1 MHGKENNMKTDEMMK
16 MFHEVFGDGGEIRVF
31 KSPGR
36 VNLIGEHVDYCGGP
50 VMPAALTM
58 ETTLLARKRDDNK
71 LRLKATDLD
80 IFVEAD
86 LDDLESFKG
95 KLKWG
100 DYQLGVALEL
110 LKDGYKFSGVD
121 LLYDDTVPH
130 GGGLSSSAAIEVS
143 TALCLATFAN
153 EEAGKN
159 GEINMIEMALIS
171 QRAEHN
177 FIGVKCGIMDQFAS
191 AMGKADHAVFLNCST
206 LDYEHVPLNLG
217 DCKLVLTNTNVKHSL
232 GSSKYNERREEC
244 EAGLTALQTAY
255 PDAKQ
260 LADISVEQF
269 EAKKSLIENETVRRR
284 IKHVVSECERVHE
297 SVKAMKENDLVRFGE
312 LMNASHD
319 SLQYDYE
326 VTCPELDFLS
336 AEARK
341 LDGVLGSR
349 MTGAGFGG
357 CTVSIIK
364 NDTVDEY
371 IEKVGKLYKDKF
383 GIEASFYISDV
394 GDGGKEIK

>member
-1 MHGKENNMKTDEMMK
+1 MQIDEMMK
-16 MFHEVFGDGGEIRVF
+16 MFHEVFGEGGETRIF

-58 ETTLLARKRDDNK
+58 ETTIIARKRNDNK

-80 IFVEAD
+80 IFVEAE
-86 LDDLESFKG
+86 LDELEKFKG

-110 LKDGYKFSGVD
+110 IKDGYKLCGAD

-159 GEINMIEMALIS
+159 EKINMIEMALIG

-177 FIGVKCGIMDQFAS
+177 FIGVNCGIMDQFAS
-191 AMGKADHAVFLNCST
+191 AMGKKDHAIFLNCAT

-232 GSSKYNERREEC
+232 GSSKYNERRAEC
-244 EAGLTALQTAY
+244 EEGLKALQKAI

-260 LADISVEQF
+260 LADITPEQF
-269 EAKKSLIENETVRRR
+269 EEHKELIENEVVRRR
-284 IKHVVSECERVHE
+284 IKHVVGECARVHE
-297 SVKAMKENDLVRFGE
+297 SVNAMKANDLVRFGE

-336 AEARK
+336 SEARK

-364 NDTVDEY
+364 DSAVDEY
-371 IEKVGKLYKDKF
+371 IQKVGKLYKDKF
-383 GIEASFYISDV
+383 DIEASFYISDV
-394 GDGGKEIK
+394 GDGGKEVK

>member
-1 MHGKENNMKTDEMMK
+1 MQIDEMMK
-16 MFHEVFGDGGEIRVF
+16 MFHEVFGEGGETRIF

-58 ETTLLARKRDDNK
+58 ETTIIARKRNDNK

-80 IFVEAD
+80 IFVEAE
-86 LDDLESFKG
+86 LDELEKFKG

-110 LKDGYKFSGVD
+110 IKDGYKLCGAD

-159 GEINMIEMALIS
+159 EKINMIEMALIG

-177 FIGVKCGIMDQFAS
+177 FIGVNCGIMDQFAS
-191 AMGKADHAVFLNCST
+191 AMGKKDHAIFLNCAT

-232 GSSKYNERREEC
+232 GSSKYNERRAEC
-244 EAGLTALQTAY
+244 EEGLKALQKAI

-260 LADISVEQF
+260 LADIIPEQF
-269 EAKKSLIENETVRRR
+269 EEHKELIENEVVRRR
-284 IKHVVSECERVHE
+284 IKHVVGECARVHE
-297 SVKAMKENDLVRFGE
+297 SVNAMKANDLVRFGE

-364 NDTVDEY
+364 DSAVDEY
-371 IEKVGKLYKDKF
+371 IQKVGKLYKDKF
-383 GIEASFYISDV
+383 DIEASFYISDV
-394 GDGGKEIK
+394 GDGGKEVK

>member
-1 MHGKENNMKTDEMMK
+1 MQIDEMMK
-16 MFHEVFGDGGEIRVF
+16 MFHEVFGEGGETRIF

-58 ETTLLARKRDDNK
+58 ETTIIARKRNDNK

-80 IFVEAD
+80 IFVEAE
-86 LDDLESFKG
+86 LDELEKFKG

-110 LKDGYKFSGVD
+110 MKDGYKLCGAD

-153 EEAGKN
+153 EEAGKS
-159 GEINMIEMALIS
+159 EKINMIEMALIG
-171 QRAEHN
+171 QRAEHK
-177 FIGVKCGIMDQFAS
+177 FIGVNCGIMDQFAS
-191 AMGKADHAVFLNCST
+191 AMGKKDHAIFLNCAT

-232 GSSKYNERREEC
+232 GSSKYNERRAEC
-244 EAGLTALQTAY
+244 EEGLKALQKAI

-260 LADISVEQF
+260 LADITPEQF
-269 EAKKSLIENETVRRR
+269 EEHKELIENEVVRRR
-284 IKHVVSECERVHE
+284 IKHVVGECARVHE
-297 SVKAMKENDLVRFGE
+297 RVNAMKANDLVRFG
-312 LMNASHD
+312 MIM
-319 SLQYDYE
+319 
-326 VTCPELDFLS
+326 
-336 AEARK
+336 R
-341 LDGVLGSR
+341 
-349 MTGAGFGG
+349 
-357 CTVSIIK
+357 
-364 NDTVDEY
+364 
-371 IEKVGKLYKDKF
+371 
-383 GIEASFYISDV
+383 
-394 GDGGKEIK
+394 